1 MKKVIKI
8 KRFNRKDYYY
18 QKDLDSFLSSLEKR
32 DLIDVKHETENI
44 TYANEYTTIIYLDK
58 LSTITEEK

>member
-58 LSTITEEK
+58 LQIISEEK